1 MCDRQRSDGADTISQ
16 STKHQKIEPLTS
28 AVSASYGLGVACFW
42 SIIKSIFFISIG
54 KNHVGYYY
62 IAKVI
67 NTLFILEKD
76 IIVYIQV
83 PDIGQLVD
91 CVLIAALP
99 RSLQL
104 INRTAYCVLL
114 GVAASSNNIII
125 SGFSAGIIVQA
136 KQVSNDLDLFNQ
148 TTFRSY
154 RKSVIQSYKYNEAQF
169 LVSTGNS
176 LNIGLSQ
183 FKSITPEKV
192 ISLGQRQ
199 KKAVVPEAVATSA
212 KGTSIN
218 TPQWRLPQTMLSNG
232 ETVTL
237 LLTVRSDSE
246 LEHIIACSLAQIDV
260 SHNLV
265 LSLHIAIYQN
275 GPQAVENPNQNL
287 RTSSTLY
294 FYVAYFISAASASV
308 AVSVPLKFV
317 LDLANSRFS
326 NVPFVKLTL
335 FNYIPIVLAG
345 MVIVQLTQQVQ
356 TQQHVAL
363 PLAPSGALVYLVP
376 PEVKVFL
383 GQSKNSCLD
392 DAKDQ
397 GSIVKVLST
406 SFSAEYDE
414 TQSEC
419 DAFDK
424 RAKQFDALND
434 IY

>member
-1 MCDRQRSDGADTISQ
+1 
-16 STKHQKIEPLTS
+16 
-28 AVSASYGLGVACFW
+28 
-42 SIIKSIFFISIG
+42 
-54 KNHVGYYY
+54 
-62 IAKVI
+62 
-67 NTLFILEKD
+67 
-76 IIVYIQV
+76 
-83 PDIGQLVD
+83 
-91 CVLIAALP
+91 
-99 RSLQL
+99 
-104 INRTAYCVLL
+104 
-114 GVAASSNNIII
+114 
-125 SGFSAGIIVQA
+125 
-136 KQVSNDLDLFNQ
+136 
-148 TTFRSY
+148 
-154 RKSVIQSYKYNEAQF
+154 KYNEAQF

-176 LNIGLSQ
+176 LNIGFNQ

-199 KKAVVPEAVATSA
+199 KQAVVPEAAATSS

-218 TPQWRLPQTMLSNG
+218 TPQWRLPQTILSNG
-232 ETVTL
+232 ETVTE
-237 LLTVRSDSE
+237 LLTVRSDKE

-287 RTSSTLY
+287 STSSVLY

-308 AVSVPLKFV
+308 AVSFPLKFV
-317 LDLANSRFS
+317 LDLANSTGV
-326 NVPFVKLTL
+326 NVPYVKLIL

-356 TQQHVAL
+356 TQQQVAL
-363 PLAPSGALVYLVP
+363 PLAPSGARVYLVP

-383 GQSKNSCLD
+383 SQSKNSCLD
-392 DAKDQ
+392 NANDN
-397 GSIVKVLST
+397 GSIVNVLST

-424 RAKQFDALND
+424 RAKQSDALND